1 MENNPKVLND
11 SINQQKDKNTKIGP
25 LNINNE
31 YIYDGKEICKI
42 LVDQYN

>member
-1 MENNPKVLND
+1 MNN
-11 SINQQKDKNTKIGP
+11 QKDRDTKIGP
-25 LNINNE
+25 FKINNE